1 MLASE
6 DGGQPQEAHEEAGS
20 PNEEAGAP
28 EPEAEEA
35 LEANQEQLEEQNIHE
50 GNLTILKTIFYRS
63 VIEKAKGAENPG
75 NLYQLYLT
83 LFLHITDVQIEKE
96 GFCVSYFAIFPQHV

>member
-6 DGGQPQEAHEEAGS
+6 AGGEPPEADEEAGS

-35 LEANQEQLEEQNIHE
+35 PEANQEQLEEENIHE
-50 GNLTILKTIFYRS
+50 GNLTIWKTILS
-63 VIEKAKGAENPG
+63 VR
-75 NLYQLYLT
+75 
-83 LFLHITDVQIEKE
+83 H
-96 GFCVSYFAIFPQHV
+96 

>member
-6 DGGQPQEAHEEAGS
+6 DGGQPLEADEEAGS

-28 EPEAEEA
+28 EPEAEET
-35 LEANQEQLEEQNIHE
+35 LEANQEQLEEENIHE

-63 VIEKAKGAENPG
+63 VIEMASEQKTMG
-75 NLYQLYLT
+75 
-83 LFLHITDVQIEKE
+83 I
-96 GFCVSYFAIFPQHV
+96 